1 MQKIVVIGGSA
12 GSIDALKVI
21 LGGLPQDFAAAVLV
35 VIHIGARES
44 ILPSLL
50 ERCTPLTVRHAIQ
63 GEPIVAG
70 RVLVAPADL
79 HLTVA
84 RDGERAYVRLTHGPK
99 ENHLR
104 PAIDPLFRSVAVAYR
119 ANAIAVVLSGFLDD
133 GTVGLQAIKACNG
146 IAVVQDPADAAAADM
161 PASAV
166 QHTTVDFVRPVQDI
180 APTLVELVNRTAT
193 VPDAPAD
200 RAGTELQA
208 QVAIENRMFDEG
220 ADMSEMDRIGTR
232 ASLTCPECGG
242 AIWQVRQASPVRYRC
257 HTGHA
262 FTARVL
268 ESLQD
273 GETEEAL
280 WAGVRALH
288 EQEQLYRQLYQTAG
302 AQRSSP
308 LSAGDPRNEY
318 LIKAERAK
326 EQAQLL
332 RELISTR
339 MRLGVP

>member
-35 VIHIGARES
+35 VTHIGARES

-63 GEPIVAG
+63 GEPIVSG

-79 HLTVA
+79 HLTVV

-99 ENHLR
+99 ENHSR
-104 PAIDPLFRSVAVAYR
+104 PAIDPLFRSAAVAYR

-146 IAVVQDPADAAAADM
+146 IAVVQDPADAAAPDM

-166 QHTTVDFVRPVQDI
+166 QHTAVDFVRPVQDI

-208 QVAIENRMFDEG
+208 RVTIENRMFDEG

-268 ESLQD
+268 ESLQN

-280 WAGVRALH
+280 WAAVRALH

-308 LSAGDPRNEY
+308 LGAGDPRNEY
-318 LIKAERAK
+318 LIKAERAR

>member
-21 LGGLPQDFAAAVLV
+21 LGGLQQDFAAAVLV
-35 VIHIGARES
+35 VTHIGARES

-63 GEPIVAG
+63 GEPIVSG
-70 RVLVAPADL
+70 RVLVAPADQ

-99 ENHLR
+99 ENHSR
-104 PAIDPLFRSVAVAYR
+104 PAIDPLFRSAAVAYR

-146 IAVVQDPADAAAADM
+146 IAVVQDPADAAAPDM

-166 QHTTVDFVRPVQDI
+166 QHTAVDFVRPVRDI

-193 VPDAPAD
+193 VTDA
-200 RAGTELQA
+200 RAGRVATELQA
-208 QVAIENRMFDEG
+208 QVAIENRMFDQG
-220 ADMSEMDRIGTR
+220 ADMSDMDRIGTR
-232 ASLTCPECGG
+232 APLTCPECGG

-273 GETEEAL
+273 DETEEAL
-280 WAGVRALH
+280 WAAVRALH
-288 EQEQLYRQLYQTAG
+288 EQEQLYRQVHQ
-302 AQRSSP
+302 SSCARRHTP
-308 LSAGDPRNEY
+308 PDAGDSRNEY
-318 LIKAERAK
+318 LIKAERAR

-339 MRLGVP
+339 MRIGAP